1 MQNVTFDL
9 SLISKYRSSLMGIA
23 TIGIIMCHAAP
34 NGVNLP
40 PLLKSVFGL
49 GQLGVDLF
57 FFLSGFGL
65 FYSLSKPYNSAW
77 EWYRKRFLRIF
88 VPYLIIYAP
97 ALLLICIQ
105 NAKPWWYYFYNLST
119 ISLWFNDGGCWFIA
133 MLVPLYLVAPL
144 WKRVLDNT
152 KYTVI
157 PTVIICIAIFS
168 IGYVLVPYLSGY
180 LNQVLFFFIGM
191 AVAKYVAGG
200 GGNRLYIKQI
210 LLFSVIFA
218 VLFVVYKLF
227 PVFPL
232 FWVLFFPILFVT
244 CILLNNTSVNFYR

>member
-1 MQNVTFDL
+1 MKNLTFDL

-23 TIGIIMCHAAP
+23 TIGILMCHAAP

-40 PLLKSVFGL
+40 PMLKSVFGL
-49 GQLGVDLF
+49 GQLGVDIF

-65 FYSLSKPYNSAW
+65 FYSLSKPFKNVW
-77 EWYRKRFLRIF
+77 EWYRKRFLRII

-144 WKRVLDNT
+144 WKRVLDKT

-157 PTVIICIAIFS
+157 PTVIICIAMFS
-168 IGYVLVPYLSGY
+168 IGYVLVSYLSGF
-180 LNQVLFFFIGM
+180 LNQALFFFIGM
-191 AVAKYVAGG
+191 SVAKYVTGG
-200 GGNRLYIKQI
+200 
-210 LLFSVIFA
+210 VI
-218 VLFVVYKLF
+218 
-227 PVFPL
+227 
-232 FWVLFFPILFVT
+232 
-244 CILLNNTSVNFYR
+244 N